1 MSSEAKNGSAELEP
15 LPRGRHKLSREQVL
29 ASQRSRLI
37 SAMLEQVDARG
48 YEATTVAH
56 VVAAAKVSR
65 NAFYELFA
73 DRQDCFIAA
82 CDELQRELL
91 ESLYDQ
97 VGAPTWLDAL
107 RRGLDLYIDFWA
119 DRPGFATVYMVDFP
133 TAGRRAQ
140 EQRDRAYEGF
150 AQMFAA
156 LGARARAEQPELG
169 PLPELAPRILVTAIT
184 ELIAQ
189 EVRAGRGD
197 RLPELR
203 PGLLEFIVR
212 LLADEPTARRAVDG

>member
-1 MSSEAKNGSAELEP
+1 VSSDPDDPTEALEQ

-37 SAMLEQVDARG
+37 RAMLEQVEARG

-56 VVAAAKVSR
+56 VVSGAKVSR

-82 CDELQRELL
+82 CDELQSKLL
-91 ESLYDQ
+91 ESLYEQ
-97 VGAPTWLDAL
+97 AEAPTWLDAL
-107 RRGLDLYIDFWA
+107 RRGLDIYLDFWA
-119 DRPGFATVYMVDFP
+119 DRPGFATVYVVDLP

-169 PLPELAPRILVTAIT
+169 PLPELGPRILVTAIT
-184 ELIAQ
+184 ELIAE
-189 EVRAGRGD
+189 EVRAGRGA
-197 RLPELR
+197 RLGALR
-203 PGLLEFIVR
+203 PGVLEFIVR
-212 LLADEPTARRAVDG
+212 LLADEPTARRALDA

>member
-1 MSSEAKNGSAELEP
+1 VSSDLNGDPAGLEQ

-37 SAMLEQVDARG
+37 RAMLEQAETRG

-73 DRQDCFIAA
+73 DRQECFIAA
-82 CDELQRELL
+82 CDELQRVLL
-91 ESLYDQ
+91 ESLYEQ
-97 VGAPTWLDAL
+97 AGAPTWLDAL
-107 RRGLDLYIDFWA
+107 RRGLDIYLDFWA
-119 DRPGFATVYMVDFP
+119 ERPGFATVYVVDLP

-150 AQMFAA
+150 AEMFAA

-189 EVRAGRGD
+189 EVRAGRGG
-197 RLPELR
+197 RLHELR

-212 LLADEPTARRAVDG
+212 LLADEPTARRA